1 MIYVIRVSDQ
11 NRDFDNPFTKK
22 GSQTLDIVARKRQRG
37 VRVENS
43 MLNGMNSG
51 TLASRTDPHA
61 PGRSSFLSLPKR
73 KRDRA
78 GKQKALIQ
86 AALRLFATKGYEA
99 TTTREI
105 AAAAGC
111 AEGLI
116 HRYFKGK
123 AGLLP
128 ALVEFHI
135 SEELAQMRHR
145 PRSAMGLE
153 EEFLQLVDWEV
164 ESLWKNR
171 DFLRVFISRAL
182 VDPAISGVLNRAVL
196 SSRTKAVME
205 RLKRHRQCATLPR
218 EEFEVLAQS
227 VGMFG
232 LVFGFM
238 RPMVLGQDRARA
250 RKVASTLATIL
261 VRGLQYTQ
269 AE

>member
-1 MIYVIRVSDQ
+1 MLS
-11 NRDFDNPFTKK
+11 
-22 GSQTLDIVARKRQRG
+22 G
-37 VRVENS
+37 VNS
-43 MLNGMNSG
+43 NH
-51 TLASRTDPHA
+51 LASQPHH
-61 PGRSSFLSLPKR
+61 PSRDKSFLPPSRR

-128 ALVEFHI
+128 ALVECRI
-135 SEELAQMRHR
+135 SEELTELRHL
-145 PRSAMGLE
+145 PRSAVGLE
-153 EEFLQLVDWEV
+153 EEFIQLVDWEIDY
-164 ESLWKNR
+164 LWKNR

-182 VDPAISGVLNRAVL
+182 VDPTLASVMNQAVL
-196 SSRTKAVME
+196 SSRIKVVIE
-205 RLKRHRQCATLPR
+205 RLKRHRQCASLPKSDL
-218 EEFEVLAQS
+218 ELLAQS

-238 RPMVLGQDRARA
+238 RPMVLGQNPAVA
-250 RKVASTLATIL
+250 RKTAAVLAGTL
-261 VRGLQYTQ
+261 VRGLHYAQTD
-269 AE
+269 